1 MSSSIPATRSLSDN
15 QAPILRPEKKW
26 YLPVGPGGQGAILSL
41 VIFLVSIQTCPA
53 AAQPLFD
60 EGERTPKEPPQFH
73 FTPSLS
79 VAELY
84 DDNILLRSIRRESD
98 LITRVRPGLTI
109 AVDQARVRWLTDL
122 SAEAEFYRDHPD
134 LSTYDRSQTL
144 DTRLTIRP
152 DPRWTFEFGDTFV
165 HSNDPVGRLTPG
177 AFGTVG
183 TTPPAGGGAA
193 PPVDPGGEL
202 ILQRTEY
209 YRNVLSLRG
218 AYRLTPRM
226 TADVE
231 GITRLTEFKDDRLI
245 DSSSD
250 EIRGSLPY
258 ILTSVATVTPQY
270 QYRNFYF
277 RHRGHTEAHTA
288 SLKMDHRFSSTLT
301 GRASGGAILIVDRGT
316 VRPDFLFGLGA
327 DQSYSETIIFRADY
341 TRDVA
346 VVGGLAGTFAT
357 NIFSG
362 SMTAHVTQAFDSI
375 VAGSW
380 AIQQAI
386 LSSQSNLDT
395 LRFRLEEQIKFT
407 TWLKIFLSYEFMKQN
422 YHSGARDIYNNRIFV
437 GLTFSETY
445 PPRP

>member
-1 MSSSIPATRSLSDN
+1 MPPFRLLN
-15 QAPILRPEKKW
+15 GW
-26 YLPVGPGGQGAILSL
+26 GAILS
-41 VIFLVSIQTCPA
+41 VILLLIITQTGPV

-60 EGERTPKEPPQFH
+60 EEERTQKEPPQFH

-84 DDNILLRSIRRESD
+84 DDNILLRSVRRESD
-98 LITRVRPGLTI
+98 LITRVRAGLII

-122 SAEAEFYRDHPD
+122 GAEAEFYRDHPD
-134 LSTYDRSQTL
+134 LSTYDRSQSL

-165 HSNDPVGRLTPG
+165 HSNDPVVRLTPG
-177 AFGTVG
+177 TTV
-183 TTPPAGGGAA
+183 TPPAGGVAPGGLT
-193 PPVDPGGEL
+193 PPVDLGGEI

-218 AYRLTPRM
+218 AYRLTPRL
-226 TADVE
+226 TVDLE
-231 GITRLTEFKDDRLI
+231 GISRLTEFSDDRLI

-250 EIRGSLPY
+250 ELRGSLPY
-258 ILTSVATVTPQY
+258 ILTPVDTITPQY

-277 RHRGHTEAHTA
+277 RHRGYTEAHTA
-288 SLKMDHRFSSTLT
+288 GLRMERRFTSTLT
-301 GRASGGAILIVDRGT
+301 ARASGGLILIVDRGA
-316 VRPDFLFGLGA
+316 VRPDFLIGLGV
-327 DQSYSETIIFRADY
+327 DQSYSETIVFRADF

-346 VVGGLAGTFAT
+346 VVGGLAGAFAT

-362 SMTAHVTQAFDSI
+362 SVTAHVTKAFDSI

-380 AIQQAI
+380 AIQQAR
-386 LSSQSNLDT
+386 LSSQTNLDT
-395 LRFRLEEQIKFT
+395 LRFRLEEQFKLTAWFRM
-407 TWLKIFLSYEFMKQN
+407 FLSYEFMKQN
-422 YHSGARDIYNNRIFV
+422 YHSGARDIYNNRIFAGV
-437 GLTFSETY
+437 ILSDTY